1 MKDKVSI
8 GRVGRESFLVD
19 LGLLIRTRLFIHAN
33 SGGGKSWLIRVL
45 CEKLFGKVQI
55 IIIDRWG
62 EFATLREKYAF
73 LLVAKEGGDLP
84 ADLTSAAK
92 LGKTIREKR
101 ISAICDLY
109 DLKQPGERE
118 DWVGKFVWAL
128 LDCDKKFWK
137 PCVVIVDEA
146 HFFCPQKEKKAR
158 GRRGQ
163 EDEGPSSRSAI
174 IELST
179 GGRKQGFC
187 AILASQRISKVDKD
201 AMADLLNMMI
211 GPTVYHSD
219 RDRAAE
225 ELGIRKKERED
236 FDEKLKRAEPGE
248 FFCFGRALGKD
259 ITPVKISGTKTTHID
274 ASSGQ
279 HFTNPPPAPKKIK
292 RLLRALKDLPQQA
305 VKEAKTIKDFQGQIR
320 TLQAQVRNFERQ
332 PKRDP
337 DWEKRV
343 IEDRD
348 RYWGQ
353 REIEWNQRFDLLS
366 VELAGKKG
374 VLASIAG
381 SLTQFAEKFRKEAM
395 TGVATTVRVPK
406 PAEPKRFKVTPNERP
421 GAILPFRI
429 TPRVFPTTEDV
440 KLKPGARRML
450 ESLCRWYPE
459 GLTEGQLATQAG
471 MKRSSGT
478 YSSYKSNLRTAGVMA
493 ERDGRVFATEHGM
506 TLIGQVEGAP
516 HTTAEV
522 LAIWKPKLKPGAW
535 RLFEVIFR
543 AQGEPISIEDLCREA
558 GFQKSGTLSSYLSNL
573 RTAQLIVARG
583 RGFVAANRET
593 LLI

>member
-1 MKDKVSI
+1 MKEKVSI

-84 ADLTSAAK
+84 ADLDSAAK
-92 LGKTIREKR
+92 LGKTLREKR

-146 HFFCPQKEKKAR
+146 HFFCPQKEKKAH

-163 EDEGPSSRSAI
+163 KDEGPSSRAAI

-187 AILASQRISKVDKD
+187 PILASQRISKVDKD

-225 ELGIRKKERED
+225 ELGISKRERED

-259 ITPVKISGTKTTHID
+259 ITLVKISGTRTTHID

-279 HFTNPPPAPKKIK
+279 HFTQPPPAPKKIK
-292 RLLRALKDLPQQA
+292 RLLKDLKDLPQQA
-305 VKEAKTIKDFQGQIR
+305 VKEAKTLKELQGENARLKREAAQ
-320 TLQAQVRNFERQ
+320 QARQ

-343 IEDRD
+343 LLDREK
-348 RYWGQ
+348 YGQ
-353 REIEWNQRFDLLS
+353 ALMRDHISQINTLRNVILRKDAVLRQVAATWSDFRLDTSKILNKEIGTD
-366 VELAGKKG
+366 V
-374 VLASIAG
+374 
-381 SLTQFAEKFRKEAM
+381 KFEPAKIHQVTFTAPPRALVPS
-395 TGVATTVRVPK
+395 VATIAAGT
-406 PAEPKRFKVTPNERP
+406 
-421 GAILPFRI
+421 LPSQEI
-429 TPRVFPTTEDV
+429 
-440 KLKPGARRML
+440 KLKPGARRIL
-450 ESLCRWYPE
+450 VSLCRWYPE
-459 GLTEGQLATQAG
+459 GLTDGQLATQAG

-478 YSSYKSNLRTAGVMA
+478 YSSYKSNLRTTSLMA
-493 ERDGRVFATEHGM
+493 ERDGLVFATEQGM
-506 TLIGQVEGAP
+506 ALIGQVEGAP
-516 HTTAEV
+516 HTTSEV
-522 LAIWKPKLKPGAW
+522 VAIWKGKLKPGAW

-543 AQGEPISIEDLCREA
+543 AQGEPVAIEFVCQEA
-558 GFQKSGTLSSYLSNL
+558 GFAKSGTVSSYLSNL
-573 RTAQLIVARG
+573 RTAQLIVDRG